1 VLEALFIFLEFLS
14 PSRRIFIGSH
24 SLPPLRFAVS
34 VLQDDLTA
42 EKADEES
49 SCQALLEENQ
59 AKLKEI
65 LSLLQRDI
73 QDQVRDVDLLEEVL
87 ESINQELPDDIK
99 ASLEPISQLDN
110 HFAAVRR
117 ALKNQSSQPV
127 LEQKRAKAKQFVK
140 ES

>member
-1 VLEALFIFLEFLS
+1 V
-14 PSRRIFIGSH
+14 
-24 SLPPLRFAVS
+24 
-34 VLQDDLTA
+34 DDLIA
-42 EKADEES
+42 EKGDEAS
-49 SCQALLEENQ
+49 FGQALSEENL

-117 ALKNQSSQPV
+117 ALKNQSSRSA

-140 ES
+140 DS